1 MATAT
6 TWAPQSPQ
14 EKYGWSPPSA
24 AAGGQ
29 PTVELSAVPSPAAG
43 AAAVGNPLNPE
54 NPLFWLGLIGAAT
67 FGLMAFSTNVR
78 VGNARAGVSV
88 GDVK

>member
-1 MATAT
+1 MTAT
-6 TWAPQSPQ
+6 TWAPQTPQ
-14 EKYGWSPPSA
+14 QKYGWAPPSP

-43 AAAVGNPLNPE
+43 AAAAGAPWHPD
-54 NPLFWLGLIGAAT
+54 NPLFWVAVLGATT

-78 VGNARAGVSV
+78 VGNAKAGVSI
-88 GDVK
+88 GDTK